1 MFRKSLPCLLL
12 LQLVL
17 LPGLCLG
24 APAAYPTAAAST
36 QGVIIYPDRAMV
48 KKTLQVSVGK
58 GENTLELT
66 GLTPG
71 MIDDSVQAG
80 IRSTGKVRIVDIEVR
95 RTALIKAD
103 QERTREV
110 QAQIDKVDQELSRQG
125 NALTVHKNSLAF
137 LQKVVPFPQNQNT
150 SFPTVRAYLV
160 DMEAAMT
167 DRLGKIAEFE
177 EAIIVLNKKKA
188 DLEKEKH
195 NLGPG
200 RDDSKSIL
208 VTLYADAPSSFDLEY
223 SYFLSNVEWTP
234 KYEVRADT
242 LAQRIEL
249 NFFAIIRQGS
259 GEDLSGSNVE
269 ISTARPAVSG
279 ELPELLPWRLDI
291 YQPPVY
297 QTSGRAKSW
306 GRESAME
313 MLAAPQALAMAAAPA
328 DDIMAAPEVR
338 NEATSMSYV
347 LAQKIALPSDNQPH
361 KILVS
366 SSGADA
372 KFEYLAVPKLAK
384 AASLTAELKN
394 PFVFPLPGGELN
406 VFLDGR
412 FVSTRLIEKP
422 VLAGDEMRLT
432 LGLDET
438 IFVSSKLEKQ
448 FTERTGAFSKKVRKH
463 YEYQT
468 GIVNGKTR
476 PITLLVRDQVPVSAH
491 EEIKVEVISPAPQ
504 EAEIGSDGIITWTL
518 TLAPGEKRQLA
529 TIFAVSYPE
538 EKAITGL

>member
-1 MFRKSLPCLLL
+1 MFRKALPCLLL
-12 LQLVL
+12 LQFVL

-24 APAAYPTAAAST
+24 AMVPYPTAAAIT

-66 GLTPG
+66 GLTPSL
-71 MIDDSVQAG
+71 IDDSVQAG
-80 IRSTGKVRIVDIEVR
+80 IRSAGKVRIVDIEVR

-103 QERTREV
+103 QERTQEV
-110 QAQIDKVDQELSRQG
+110 QAQIDKVDQELVRQG
-125 NALTVHKNSLAF
+125 TALAVHKNSLVF

-150 SFPTVRAYLV
+150 SFPTVRDYLV
-160 DMEAAMT
+160 AMEQTMT
-167 DRLGKIAEFE
+167 DRLGKVTEVE
-177 EAIIVLNKKKA
+177 QAITVLNKKKA
-188 DLEKEKH
+188 DLEKEKS

-200 RDDSKSIL
+200 REDSKSIL
-208 VTLYADAPSSFDLEY
+208 VTVYADAPAAFDLEY
-223 SYFLSNVEWTP
+223 SYFLSDVQWTP
-234 KYEVRADT
+234 KYEVRADS
-242 LAQRIEL
+242 LAQRLEL

-297 QTSGRAKSW
+297 YGRTKSW
-306 GRESAME
+306 GRESATE
-313 MLAAPQALAMAAAPA
+313 MLAAPQAMAMAAAPA
-328 DDIMAAPEVR
+328 DDAMAAPEVR
-338 NEATSMSYV
+338 SEATSMSYV

-366 SSGADA
+366 SSGAEA

-412 FVSTRLIEKP
+412 FVSTRIVEKP

-448 FTERTGAFSKKVRKH
+448 FTERTGAFSKKTRKH

-468 GIVNGKTR
+468 EIVNGKSR
-476 PITLLVRDQVPVSAH
+476 PITLLVRDQVPISAH
-491 EEIKVEVISPAPQ
+491 EEIKVEVISPPSK

-518 TLAPGEKRQLA
+518 TLAPGEKRQLT
-529 TIFAVSYPE
+529 TIFDVSYPE
-538 EKAITGL
+538 NKEITGL

>member
-1 MFRKSLPCLLL
+1 MFRKPMQCLLL

-17 LPGLCLG
+17 LPGLSLG

-36 QGVIIYPDRAMV
+36 QEVIIYPDRAMV
-48 KKTLQVSVGK
+48 KKTLQVAVGK

-66 GLTPG
+66 GLTPSL
-71 MIDDSVQAG
+71 IDDSVQAG
-80 IRSTGKVRIVDIEVR
+80 IRSAGKVRIVDIEVR
-95 RTALIKAD
+95 RTALIKTD
-103 QERTREV
+103 QERTKEV
-110 QAQIDKVDQELSRQG
+110 QAQIDKVDQELVRQG
-125 NALTVHKNSLAF
+125 NALAVHKNSLAF
-137 LQKVVPFPQNQNT
+137 LQKIVPFPQNQNT
-150 SFPTVRAYLV
+150 SFPIVRDYLV
-160 DMEAAMT
+160 AMEQTMA
-167 DRLGKIAEFE
+167 DRLSKVAEVE
-177 EAIIVLNKKKA
+177 QAITVLNKKKA
-188 DLEKEKH
+188 DLEKEKR

-208 VTLYADAPSSFDLEY
+208 VTVYADAPAAFDLDY
-223 SYFLSNVEWTP
+223 SYFLSGVQWTP
-234 KYEVRADT
+234 KYEVRADS
-242 LAQRIEL
+242 LAQRLEL
-249 NFFAIIRQGS
+249 NFFAIVRQAS

-279 ELPELLPWRLDI
+279 ELPELPPWRLDI

-297 QTSGRAKSW
+297 QSSPRTKSW

-313 MLAAPQALAMAAAPA
+313 MLAAPQAMALAAAA
-328 DDIMAAPEVR
+328 DEGMAPPEVR
-338 NEATSMSYV
+338 SEATSMSYV

-366 SSGADA
+366 SSGGEAQ
-372 KFEYLAVPKLAK
+372 FEYLAVPKLAK

-412 FVSTRLIEKP
+412 FVSTRIVEKP

-438 IFVSSKLEKQ
+438 IFVSSKLAKQ
-448 FTERTGAFSKKVRKH
+448 FTEQTGAFSKKTHKH
-463 YEYQT
+463 YEYQAE
-468 GIVNGKTR
+468 IVNGKAR

-491 EEIKVEVISPAPQ
+491 EDIKVEVSSPALK
-504 EAEIGSDGIITWTL
+504 EAEIGSDGMITWTL
-518 TLAPGEKRQLA
+518 TLAPGEKRLLR
-529 TIFAVSYPE
+529 TIFDVSYPE
-538 EKAITGL
+538 GKEITGL